1 MPAIELADQLTCR
14 ETARR
19 IAPTQEQVC
28 FWCASWLS
36 VKESDYTA
44 ALGVGARYSM
54 RPPEILTCGAE
65 RTAM

>member
-1 MPAIELADQLTCR
+1 MLTIELADPLTCR
-14 ETARR
+14 ETGRR

-36 VKESDYTA
+36 VKESDFTA
-44 ALGVGARYSM
+44 ALGVGARYPM
-54 RPPEILTCGAE
+54 RPPVILTCGAE